1 MQKLTALQLH
11 GVPLPEMPSTS
22 AQRRTRGSLVRTA
35 PANAEPSIFKCR
47 YACRRRPRWPM
58 QAARISACPRLEYA
72 ALGQATRM
80 AEDSEGPSR
89 RRDALEYARFL
100 EDLSR
105 VGRRVTTATS
115 FCCSERCC
123 NLGALKKLMRFR
135 FVATP
140 QRRRPPFSC
149 TTGPPRFP
157 SSAAA
162 IRPPIVSDARRRGSA
177 SRCAYRCVVDACVCP
192 NSLPMIGRLS
202 PPPAPKLA

>member
-80 AEDSEGPSR
+80 AENSEGPSR

-100 EDLSR
+100 EDLSGSGAVLPLQGAFAVVR
-105 VGRRVTTATS
+105 GVAI
-115 FCCSERCC
+115 SE
-123 NLGALKKLMRFR
+123 
-135 FVATP
+135 P
-140 QRRRPPFSC
+140 
-149 TTGPPRFP
+149 
-157 SSAAA
+157 
-162 IRPPIVSDARRRGSA
+162 
-177 SRCAYRCVVDACVCP
+177 
-192 NSLPMIGRLS
+192 
-202 PPPAPKLA
+202 